1 MKNPFVLPLLCIGC
15 AFWFVHLLNYFEV
28 ETLLLMIAG
37 GVVAYFLWNRFG
49 FPRFNKETEQAI
61 RNGEISRSEAAEHR
75 SKTGHN
81 WRMGDEEIEDWQR
94 ELDEQMREVSRK
106 LHEEH
111 LEYCK
116 KNNID
121 KRFW

>member
-15 AFWFVHLLNYFEV
+15 AFWFVYLLNYFEV

-61 RNGEISRSEAAEHR
+61 RNGEVSRREAAEHR

-81 WRMGDEEIEDWQR
+81 WRWGDEELEEMEKSER
-94 ELDEQMREVSRK
+94 ERHAEISRRILAANK
-106 LHEEH
+106 EWRSSL
-111 LEYCK
+111 
-116 KNNID
+116 
-121 KRFW
+121 R